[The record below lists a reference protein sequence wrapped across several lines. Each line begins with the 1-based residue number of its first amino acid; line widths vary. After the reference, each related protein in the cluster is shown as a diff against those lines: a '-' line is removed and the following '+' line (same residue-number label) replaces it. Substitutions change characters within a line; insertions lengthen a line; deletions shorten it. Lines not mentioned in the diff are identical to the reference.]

1 MQKALII
8 AGLATGLLAV
18 FAANLTRADKPAAK
32 PDEAHVERTRAT
44 VRLLDNVYK
53 NAVVLITETYV
64 HDEDDF
70 PAGAA
75 AVELFRRTSK
85 DGSHQVR
92 LLDVTGMPYDDEN
105 VASDAFEK
113 AGVQQIKEGKEYYE
127 EVVAVDGQPQ
137 LRAMTPIPVVL
148 EKCAMCHPHYK
159 DVRPGAAIG
168 ALSYTVPIK

>member
-1 MQKALII
+1 MWKALTLG
-8 AGLATGLLAV
+8 GLAAALLAV
-18 FAANLTRADKPAAK
+18 VAAVPTRAGKPAEK
-32 PDEAHVERTRAT
+32 PDDASVERTRDT

-53 NAVVLITETYV
+53 NTVVLITETYV

-75 AVELFRRTSK
+75 AVELFKRTAK

-92 LLDVTGMPYDDEN
+92 LLDVTGMPYDAEN
-105 VASDAFEK
+105 VASDAFEM
-113 AGVQQIKEGKEYYE
+113 AGVKQLKEGKDYYE
-127 EVVAVDGQPQ
+127 EVVAVDGKSQ

-159 DVRPGAAIG
+159 DAKPGAAIG
-168 ALSYTVPIK
+168 ALSYTLPIK

>member
-1 MQKALII
+1 MWKALTLG
-8 AGLATGLLAV
+8 GLTVALLAV
-18 FAANLTRADKPAAK
+18 LAAVPIRAEKPAAK
-32 PDEAHVERTRAT
+32 PDDTAVERTRDT

-70 PAGAA
+70 PAGSA
-75 AVELFRRTSK
+75 AVELFKRTAK

-92 LLDVTGMPYDDEN
+92 LIDVTGMPYDEGN
-105 VASDAFEK
+105 VAADEFER
-113 AGVQQIKEGKEYYE
+113 AGVKQLKDGKDYYE
-127 EVVAVDGQPQ
+127 EVVAVDGKSQ

-159 DVRPGAAIG
+159 DAKAGAAIG
-168 ALSYTVPIK
+168 ALSYMLPIK